1 MTKICRFAPS
11 PTGFLHVGN
20 IRAAIINYLYA
31 KKHNG
36 KFLLRFDDTDSSRTT
51 DEYSQMILED
61 LKWLGISYDSLT
73 KQSDFLDEYAKATKT
88 LINSGHLYEC
98 FETPEELKLQRKS
111 QTAAGMRPI
120 YDRSALNLTDEQ
132 KEDLRQQGIKS
143 YFRFKLHDKETSWV
157 DKIKG
162 RIVYPGRHFSDPVVI
177 RENNIPTYTFC
188 SVIDDIA
195 FNVTDIIRGED
206 HITNTAIQIQ
216 IFESLG
222 AKVPDFAHLGLIK
235 AREGKISKREGGY
248 DIKTLRADG
257 YEPMSI
263 INLLSQ
269 IGTSKPVGIHKDID
283 SLAND
288 FSFSIFSKSSTNY
301 EISELGTVN
310 QKLIQSL
317 EFSEVQDKFSTLDE
331 SYAKKLWECISPN
344 ITYFK
349 EISNW
354 LKICQE
360 NTTFEIDGKDKE
372 FLIEASKLLPND
384 TENENC
390 WEEWI
395 AKIKESTDRKGKQLF
410 MPLRL
415 ALTGQSHGPE
425 LKYFINL
432 VGRDIILKRLTA
444 PKIL

>member
-31 KKHNG
+31 KKTGG
-36 KFLLRFDDTDSSRTT
+36 KFLLRFDDTDSSRVK

-61 LKWLGISYDSLT
+61 FKWLGIKYDSLT
-73 KQSDFLDEYAKATKT
+73 KQSDFLDKYKEATNT
-88 LINSGHLYEC
+88 LIASGHLYEC

-132 KEDLRQQGIKS
+132 KDNLRQQGLKS
-143 YFRFKLHDKETSWV
+143 YYRFKLKDSETSWV

-162 RIVYPGRHFSDPVVI
+162 RISYPGRHFSDPVVI
-177 RENNIPTYTFC
+177 RENGIPTYTFC

-195 FNVTDIIRGED
+195 FEVSDIIRGED

-222 AKVPDFAHLGLIK
+222 AKIPDFAHLGLIK

-248 DIKTLRADG
+248 DIKSLRSDG
-257 YEPMSI
+257 YEAMSI

-269 IGTSKPVGIHKDID
+269 IGTSNPITIHKNID
-283 SLAND
+283 SLAED
-288 FSFSIFSKSSTNY
+288 FNFCIFSKSSTNY
-301 EISELGTVN
+301 DIAELNNIN
-310 QKLIQSL
+310 QKLLQLS
-317 EFSEVQDKFSTLDE
+317 EFDDIKERLGDIDE
-331 SYAKKLWECISPN
+331 SYAKKLWQCVAPN
-344 ITYFK
+344 ITFFA
-349 EISNW
+349 EIFDW

-360 NTTFEIDGKDKE
+360 NISFDVAPEDKE
-372 FLIEASKLLPND
+372 FLTHAAKLLPQN
-384 TENENC
+384 TEAESC
-390 WEEWI
+390 WDEWI
-395 AKIKESTDRKGKQLF
+395 STIKDETNRKGKELF
-410 MPLRL
+410 MPLRV
-415 ALTGQSHGPE
+415 ALTGQKHGPE
-425 LKYFINL
+425 LKQLINL
-432 VGRDIILKRLTA
+432 INRDIILQRLS
-444 PKIL
+444 